1 MWGPGCALIPSMLF
15 QFPAFPSSPCLHWG
29 DLGGRQSRTSVLE
42 ASCSISAALCL
53 PNSWAAVE
61 VGSAWHFCALQGAPT
76 MGPERTLGKML
87 LA

>member
-76 MGPERTLGKML
+76 MGPEWTLGKML